1 MKFVHK
7 QSGVKGGTQIVT
19 VTEHNGK
26 GLVKTTVIPT
36 EMSKQLNV
44 QFKWLVKQVEQMHE
58 QVLKEAETKC
68 QTYSYWPCGWEHSQ
82 YSL

>member
-1 MKFVHK
+1 MKFAHK
-7 QSGVKGGTQIVT
+7 QTGVKGGTQIVT

-44 QFKWLVKQVEQMHE
+44 QFKWLVKQVEMAHE
-58 QVLKEAETKC
+58 QALKEAATK
-68 QTYSYWPCGWEHSQ
+68 
-82 YSL
+82 

>member
-7 QSGVKGGTQIVT
+7 QTGVKGGTQIVT

-36 EMSKQLNV
+36 EMSKQLKV
-44 QFKWLVKQVEQMHE
+44 PFKWLVKQVEQTHE
-58 QVLKEAETKC
+58 KALKEAATR
-68 QTYSYWPCGWEHSQ
+68 
-82 YSL
+82 

>member
-1 MKFVHK
+1 MKFAHK
-7 QSGVKGGTQIVT
+7 QTGVNGGTQIVT

-44 QFKWLVKQVEQMHE
+44 QFKWLVKQVEQAHE
-58 QVLKEAETKC
+58 KALKEAATK
-68 QTYSYWPCGWEHSQ
+68 
-82 YSL
+82 

>member
-1 MKFVHK
+1 MKCAHK
-7 QSGVKGGTQIVT
+7 QTGVKGGTQIVT

-44 QFKWLVKQVEQMHE
+44 PFKWLVKQVEEFHE
-58 QVLKEAETKC
+58 QALKESATK
-68 QTYSYWPCGWEHSQ
+68 
-82 YSL
+82 

>member
-1 MKFVHK
+1 MKFAHK
-7 QSGVKGGTQIVT
+7 QTGVKGGTQIVT

-44 QFKWLVKQVEQMHE
+44 PFKWLVQQVEKAHE
-58 QVLKEAETKC
+58 QALTKAA
-68 QTYSYWPCGWEHSQ
+68 TK
-82 YSL
+82 

>member
-1 MKFVHK
+1 MKFAHK
-7 QSGVKGGTQIVT
+7 QTGVKGGTQIVT

-44 QFKWLVKQVEQMHE
+44 PFKWLVKLVQERHE
-58 QVLKEAETKC
+58 SELREAVTK
-68 QTYSYWPCGWEHSQ
+68 
-82 YSL
+82 

>member
-1 MKFVHK
+1 MKFAHK
-7 QSGVKGGTQIVT
+7 QTGVKGGTQIVT

-44 QFKWLVKQVEQMHE
+44 PFKWLVAQVERAHE
-58 QVLKEAETKC
+58 QALTEAAAK
-68 QTYSYWPCGWEHSQ
+68 
-82 YSL
+82 